1 MSVLCPC
8 TPLSLPA
15 CCAAAIPDQFRF
27 ISHRTTNNANW
38 HHILS
43 KLHPRFMV
51 IVRHP
56 IAARWCNLLSWLQ
69 LQPYPA
75 QFCPVSSV
83 AAPTATTSLLRCLFA
98 AVATVV
104 VAVLL
109 LLMLKLLQVAAK
121 KKNQICN
128 LFLPINLVT
137 FIKRG
142 INFAFK
148 NPSENAHTNTHTQP
162 ARNPCVGQK
171 VYNLSEIEVASETT
185 LDTWP
190 EHLTGRKRGNEAS
203 SFVNL
208 D

>member
-1 MSVLCPC
+1 MVQP
-8 TPLSLPA
+8 PLL
-15 CCAAAIPDQFRF
+15 AAASAPA
-27 ISHRTTNNANW
+27 SA
-38 HHILS
+38 
-43 KLHPRFMV
+43 
-51 IVRHP
+51 
-56 IAARWCNLLSWLQ
+56 
-69 LQPYPA
+69 QPYPA

-98 AVATVV
+98 VVV
-104 VAVLL
+104 VAVL
-109 LLMLKLLQVAAK
+109 LLMLKLLQVAA

-148 NPSENAHTNTHTQP
+148 NPSENAHTHTT
-162 ARNPCVGQK
+162 RNPCVGQK
-171 VYNLSEIEVASETT
+171 VYNLSEIEAPNETT

-203 SFVNL
+203 SFINL